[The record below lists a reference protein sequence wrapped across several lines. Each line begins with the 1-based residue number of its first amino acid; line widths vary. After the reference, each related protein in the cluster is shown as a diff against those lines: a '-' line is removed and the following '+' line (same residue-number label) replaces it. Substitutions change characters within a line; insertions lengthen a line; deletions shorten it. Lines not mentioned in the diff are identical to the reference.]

1 MEQQK
6 SGSAKINSGKIAL
19 WIVAIIIIVALIWL
33 FASLAGHQAGTASET
48 SPTGVVTST
57 GFTSQVPQNVAL
69 TTPTASSTLMDSGT
83 KAVGGLEMFTI
94 KAENGTFTP
103 SQIVI
108 QKGDQIQ
115 LSFEAVDGTYDFMFT
130 SPIIGFD
137 LVTKKGETKVFGFN
151 SADKPTGVYSFG
163 CQKYCGPN
171 ATTNAS
177 STEPTVLGTMV
188 IK

>member
-1 MEQQK
+1 
-6 SGSAKINSGKIAL
+6 
-19 WIVAIIIIVALIWL
+19 
-33 FASLAGHQAGTASET
+33 
-48 SPTGVVTST
+48 
-57 GFTSQVPQNVAL
+57 
-69 TTPTASSTLMDSGT
+69 
-83 KAVGGLEMFTI
+83 MFTI

-130 SPIIGFD
+130 SPIIGFN
-137 LVTKKGETKVFGFN
+137 VTAKKGETKMFGFN

-163 CQKYCGPN
+163 CQNYCGPTT
-171 ATTNAS
+171 ATNAS
-177 STEPTVLGTMV
+177 STEPTVLGEMI